1 MRALLQRVSRAS
13 VTVDGETLGSVGLGL
28 LVLAGVRRGDSPAD
42 GEWIAEKIVGLRIF
56 PDEGGRMNRS
66 VVEAGGGVLLVSQ
79 FTLYADSRKG
89 RRPSFEK
96 AAAPDEAVPLLD
108 VLERRLRDAG
118 VAVATGR
125 FGAHMHV
132 DLVNDGP
139 VTILLDSED
148 RGRAPGSAGGP
159 PAGARQGIVGPESP
173 LRHVPIVLASASPR
187 RRALLEELGLRFDV
201 EPTDVDEEAD
211 LPGDAREQ
219 AQVLAERKARAAA
232 AKRKDALVVAADTIV
247 VLGERVYGKP
257 RSAGE
262 ATRMLTE
269 LSGRE
274 HVVHTGVCVGAPGGR
289 RFHGR
294 VVSTRVTFVT
304 LGAEEIRRYV
314 ATGEPMDKAG
324 AYAIQGRGALL
335 VEGIQGD
342 WSNVV
347 GLPVGATIDLMEEA
361 LRVGQAAGG

>member
-1 MRALLQRVSRAS
+1 MRALLQRVSSAS
-13 VTVDGETLGSVGLGL
+13 VTVDGEAVGSVGRGL

-42 GEWIAEKIVGLRIF
+42 GEWIAEKIAGLRIF
-56 PDEGGRMNRS
+56 PDEEGRMNRS

-79 FTLYADSRKG
+79 FTLYADARKG
-89 RRPSFEK
+89 RRPSFER
-96 AAAPDEAVPLLD
+96 AAAPEEAVPLLD
-108 VLERRLRDAG
+108 ALERRLREAG
-118 VAVATGR
+118 LVVATGR

-148 RGRAPGSAGGP
+148 RGRAPGSAGGS
-159 PAGARQGIVGPESP
+159 PAGARQGIVGADSP
-173 LRHVPIVLASASPR
+173 LLRVPIVLASASPR

-201 EPTDVDEEAD
+201 EPTDVDEEAE
-211 LPGDAREQ
+211 LPADPKEQ
-219 AQVLAERKARAAA
+219 ARVLAERKARAAA
-232 AKRKDALVVAADTIV
+232 AKRKDALVIAADTIV
-247 VLGERVYGKP
+247 VLGGRVYGKP
-257 RSAGE
+257 RSTGE
-262 ATRMLTE
+262 AVRMLTE

-274 HVVHTGVCVGAPGGR
+274 HVVHTGVCVRAPGAGR
-289 RFHGR
+289 YHGR
-294 VVSTRVTFVT
+294 VVSTHVTFVS

-335 VEGIQGD
+335 VEGIRGD

-347 GLPVGATIDLMEEA
+347 GLPVGATIDLLEEA
-361 LRVGQAAGG
+361 LRVGQTARG